1 MRDANRLIAYFSME
15 IGLEP
20 HIPTYSGGLGILAGD
35 TLRAA
40 ADMGLPYA
48 GVTLLYR
55 NGYFTQRLVNGQQ
68 VEDPTAWKPESIIE
82 EMPQRGYVPIEGRQV
97 HVRAFR
103 LMLKGVGGRYVPVY
117 YLDTDVPENTPDD
130 RKITQTLYTGNSD
143 WRIKQ
148 EAILGIGGRRMLR
161 AFTHDAACFHMN
173 EGHAVF
179 LTVELLSE
187 HLARFDKSRI
197 DEDAIRQAQRQCV
210 FTTHT
215 PIEAG
220 HDRFPIDRVKAIIG
234 NHPVFDR
241 PDLYGKDD
249 VLNTTILALNLSR
262 FANGVA
268 RKHGEVSRAMFPHHK
283 VDSITNGVHAGSWVC
298 KSIANLF
305 DEHIPTWRHTNSDLR
320 LAGAIPSQ
328 SLWDAHQHAKHELID
343 MIEEQTGAEF
353 DPEVFTIC
361 FARRATAYKRAAM
374 LISDP
379 DRLRRIA
386 KSAGRIQVIYAGKAH
401 PHDGVGKGIIKQ
413 INDAIAQLCAENK
426 LGADNRDI
434 KLTFLPNYDIGLARK
449 MVAGSDLWL
458 NTPEPPMEASGTS
471 GMKAALN
478 GVPSLSTMDGWWIEG
493 CVEGVTGWGIGQVP
507 KVEGSLVGQKLG
519 VGASSDLFHRDA
531 AEMYDKLEH
540 AVLPTYYRHRE
551 RWIEI
556 MKSAISVNGSHFTTE
571 RMLRD
576 YLMKAYDE

>member
-55 NGYFTQRLVNGQQ
+55 DGYFTQKMVDGQQ
-68 VEDPTAWKPESIIE
+68 VEIPTTWTPEQTLE

-103 LMLKGVGGRYVPVY
+103 LMLRGATGRYVPVY

-130 RKITQTLYTGNSD
+130 RKITRALYTGNSD

-148 EAILGIGGRRMLR
+148 EAVLGIGGRRMLR
-161 AFTHDAACFHMN
+161 AFTHDVACFHMN

-187 HLARFDKSRI
+187 HLSRFDKSEI
-197 DEDAIRQAQRQCV
+197 DEECKRHARSHCV

-220 HDRFPIDRVKAIIG
+220 HDRFPIDRVRAIIG
-234 NHPVFDR
+234 DHPVFHR

-249 VLNTTILALNLSR
+249 TLNTTILALNLSR

-283 VDSITNGVHAGSWVC
+283 VDSITNGVHAASWAS
-298 KSIANLF
+298 KPITRLF
-305 DEHIPTWRHTNSDLR
+305 DEYVPTWRTVNSDLR
-320 LAGAIPSQ
+320 LARGIPSDA
-328 SLWDAHQHAKHELID
+328 LWEAHQESKHELID
-343 MIEEQTGAEF
+343 AIEDHTGLAF

-374 LISDP
+374 LISNP
-379 DRLRRIA
+379 DRLLAIA
-386 KSAGRIQVIYAGKAH
+386 KTAGRLQILYAGKAH

-413 INDAIAQLCAENK
+413 INDAITKLAERS
-426 LGADNRDI
+426 GRDI
-434 KLTFLPNYDIGLARK
+434 RIAFLPNYDIGLARK
-449 MVAGSDLWL
+449 LVAGSDLWL
-458 NTPEPPMEASGTS
+458 NTPEPPLEASGTS

-493 CVEGVTGWGIGQVP
+493 CVEGCTGWGIGQVP
-507 KVEGSLVGQKLG
+507 KIEGTLVGQKLG
-519 VGASSDLFHRDA
+519 VAAATDLFAKDA

-540 AVLPTYYRHRE
+540 AIVPLYYRQRE
-551 RWIEI
+551 RWIDV

-576 YLMKAYDE
+576 YLMKAYDD